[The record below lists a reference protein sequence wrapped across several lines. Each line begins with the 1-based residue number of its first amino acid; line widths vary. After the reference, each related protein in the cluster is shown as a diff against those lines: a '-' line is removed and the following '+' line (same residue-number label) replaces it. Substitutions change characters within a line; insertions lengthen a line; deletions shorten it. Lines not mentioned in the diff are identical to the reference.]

1 MPLSTKDI
9 KHRKVPMYLA
19 AQQQNKLIQFP
30 VCANVGVHFNLEILP
45 QAGESTYTLD
55 FLFSNFGFGVLHSQ
69 KCYVMFRCIECC
81 LTKTG
86 LRI

>member
-1 MPLSTKDI
+1 MPLCTKDI
-9 KHRKVPMYLA
+9 KYCKVPMYLTT
-19 AQQQNKLIQFP
+19 QQQNKLTQFP
-30 VCANVGVHFNLEILP
+30 VCANVGVLFSLEILP

-55 FLFSNFGFGVLHSQ
+55 FLFSNFGCGVLHSQ

>member
-1 MPLSTKDI
+1 MPLCTKDI
-9 KHRKVPMYLA
+9 KYCKVPMYLTT
-19 AQQQNKLIQFP
+19 QQQNKLTQFP
-30 VCANVGVHFNLEILP
+30 VCANVGVLFSLEILP

-55 FLFSNFGFGVLHSQ
+55 FLFSNFSCGVLHSQ